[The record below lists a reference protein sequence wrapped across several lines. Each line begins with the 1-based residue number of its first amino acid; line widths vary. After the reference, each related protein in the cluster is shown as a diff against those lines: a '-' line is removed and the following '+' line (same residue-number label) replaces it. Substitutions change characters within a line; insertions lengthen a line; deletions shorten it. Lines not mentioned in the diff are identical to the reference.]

1 MWQHFKKVILA
12 GLLAIAPI
20 ALTYWILKITFE
32 FLDNFTAPILRKVHI
47 DIPGL
52 GLLLTLSLVY
62 ALGLFVTNVLGK
74 KLFSWG
80 ERILTNIPIV
90 KSIYSTI
97 KQITQTFSGTAS
109 RNFQSVIYLEY
120 PRKRL
125 WTLAFVTGSSTNE
138 KKDGFYHLFIPTTPN
153 PTSGFFIIV
162 PQEDTIPAEMNVEE
176 ALKAVI
182 SGGMLAPE
190 NHKII

>member
-1 MWQHFKKVILA
+1 MWQHFKKVFLTGIF
-12 GLLAIAPI
+12 AIAPL
-20 ALTYWILKITFE
+20 AMTYWILKITFE
-32 FLDNFTAPILRKVHI
+32 FLDNVTSPFLRKVDI

-52 GLLLTLSLVY
+52 GLILTLALVY

-90 KSIYSTI
+90 KSIYSNI
-97 KQITQTFSGTAS
+97 KQITQTFSGTSS

-125 WTLAFVTGSSTNE
+125 WTLAFVTGSSINDH
-138 KKDGFYHLFIPTTPN
+138 KDEFFHLFIPTTPN
-153 PTSGFFIIV
+153 PTSGFFILV
-162 PQEDTIPAEMNVEE
+162 PKKDTIPAGMNVEE

-182 SGGMLAPE
+182 SGGMLARE
-190 NHKII
+190 KHQIS

>member
-1 MWQHFKKVILA
+1 MWQHFKKVFLTGIF
-12 GLLAIAPI
+12 AIAPL
-20 ALTYWILKITFE
+20 AMTYWILKITFE
-32 FLDNFTAPILRKVHI
+32 FLDNVTSPFLKKVDI

-52 GLLLTLSLVY
+52 GLILTLALVY

-90 KSIYSTI
+90 KSIYSNI
-97 KQITQTFSGTAS
+97 KQITQTFSGTSS

-125 WTLAFVTGSSTNE
+125 WTLAFVTGSSINDH
-138 KKDGFYHLFIPTTPN
+138 KDEFFHLFIPTTPN
-153 PTSGFFIIV
+153 PTSGFFIMV
-162 PQEDTIPAEMNVEE
+162 PQKDTIPAEMNVEE

-182 SGGMLAPE
+182 SGGMLARE
-190 NHKII
+190 KHQIS

>member
-12 GLLAIAPI
+12 GLFAIAPI

-32 FLDNFTAPILRKVHI
+32 SLDNFTSPFLRKVNI

-52 GLLLTLSLVY
+52 GLLLTLLLIY
-62 ALGLFVTNVLGK
+62 TLGLFVTNVLGK

-97 KQITQTFSGTAS
+97 RQITRTFSGTANQ
-109 RNFQSVIYLEY
+109 NFQGVVYVEY
-120 PRKRL
+120 PRKKL
-125 WTLAFVTGSSTNE
+125 WTLAFVTGTSVNE
-138 KKDGFYHLFIPTTPN
+138 QKLEFLPSLCSYHTKPHVRYFYHDTKRRYPPCRDDCRRSIKDSYFRGN
-153 PTSGFFIIV
+153 ACSG
-162 PQEDTIPAEMNVEE
+162 
-176 ALKAVI
+176 K
-182 SGGMLAPE
+182 S
-190 NHKII
+190 

>member
-1 MWQHFKKVILA
+1 
-12 GLLAIAPI
+12 
-20 ALTYWILKITFE
+20 
-32 FLDNFTAPILRKVHI
+32 
-47 DIPGL
+47 
-52 GLLLTLSLVY
+52 
-62 ALGLFVTNVLGK
+62 
-74 KLFSWG
+74 
-80 ERILTNIPIV
+80 
-90 KSIYSTI
+90 
-97 KQITQTFSGTAS
+97 
-109 RNFQSVIYLEY
+109 VIYLEY

-190 NHKII
+190 NHKIS

>member
-1 MWQHFKKVILA
+1 MWQHFKKVFLTGIF
-12 GLLAIAPI
+12 AIAPL
-20 ALTYWILKITFE
+20 AMTYWILKITFE
-32 FLDNFTAPILRKVHI
+32 FLDNVTSPFLRKVDI

-52 GLLLTLSLVY
+52 GLLLTLALVY

-90 KSIYSTI
+90 KSIYSNI
-97 KQITQTFSGTAS
+97 KQITQTFSGTSS

-125 WTLAFVTGSSTNE
+125 WTLAFVTGSSINDH
-138 KKDGFYHLFIPTTPN
+138 KDEFFHLFIPTTPN
-153 PTSGFFIIV
+153 PTSGFFIMV
-162 PQEDTIPAEMNVEE
+162 PQKDTIPAEMNVEE

-182 SGGMLAPE
+182 SGGMLARE
-190 NHKII
+190 KHQIS

>member
-12 GLLAIAPI
+12 GLFAIAPI

-32 FLDNFTAPILRKVHI
+32 SLDNFTSPFLRKVNI

-52 GLLLTLSLVY
+52 GLLLTLLLIY
-62 ALGLFVTNVLGK
+62 TLGLFVTNVLGK

-97 KQITQTFSGTAS
+97 RQITRTFSGTANQ
-109 RNFQSVIYLEY
+109 NFQSVVYVEY
-120 PRKRL
+120 PRKKL
-125 WTLAFVTGSSTNE
+125 WTLAFVTGTSVNE
-138 KKDGFYHLFIPTTPN
+138 QKLEFYHLFVPT
-153 PTSGFFIIV
+153 
-162 PQEDTIPAEMNVEE
+162 
-176 ALKAVI
+176 
-182 SGGMLAPE
+182 
-190 NHKII
+190 